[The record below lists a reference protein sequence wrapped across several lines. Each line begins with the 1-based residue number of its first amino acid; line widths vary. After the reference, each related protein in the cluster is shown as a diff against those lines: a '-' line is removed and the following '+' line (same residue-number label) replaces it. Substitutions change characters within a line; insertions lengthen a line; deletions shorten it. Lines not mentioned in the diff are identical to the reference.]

1 MAGLL
6 TCNTRARKIRTHARA
21 EGASKAMGHDMQG
34 LMHMVACVIEE
45 KIQDVYFPLTCTLD
59 FRGFRIY
66 GTAAMP
72 PTTAAAQD
80 T

>member
-1 MAGLL
+1 
-6 TCNTRARKIRTHARA
+6 
-21 EGASKAMGHDMQG
+21 MGHDMQG

-66 GTAAMP
+66 GTGAMP
-72 PTTAAAQD
+72 PATAAAQD